1 MTLVTETMLRAMLAK
16 GIPNP
21 YSIMHNDKLTPA
33 AKDFLK
39 SRGIRLSVQEQGDSA
54 EDRIGDSGAPRI
66 PRIPVGVSNRH
77 VHLSPEDVERLFG
90 KGYALSPW
98 RELSQKGQYAAEEKV
113 SLLGPKGA
121 LHGVRVLGPAR
132 GQSQVEISRT
142 DGFLLGIHAPVRLSG
157 DLSGTPGMI
166 LEGPEGRIALT
177 EGVIVAKNHV
187 HLSPEEARTFG
198 VGGGDRMMLR
208 TLGDRPVTY
217 CDVIVRIHPSF
228 SLDFHV
234 DTDEAN
240 AGHLNTGDAV
250 ELAGVNG
257 VLLAGGLRGG

>member
-1 MTLVTETMLRAMLAK
+1 MTLITETMLRAMLAK

-21 YSIMHNDKLTPA
+21 YSIMETDKLTPA

-39 SRGIRLSVQEQGDSA
+39 SRGIPLSVREETAPAA
-54 EDRIGDSGAPRI
+54 EGNGSSGVA
-66 PRIPVGVSNRH
+66 RIPVGVSNRH

-90 KGYALSPW
+90 KGHALTPW

-113 SLLGPKGA
+113 SLIGPKSV

-132 GQSQVEISRT
+132 GQTQVEISRT
-142 DGFLLGIHAPVRLSG
+142 DGFLLGLHAPVRLSG
-157 DLSGTPGMI
+157 HLAGTPGMI
-166 LEGPEGRIALT
+166 LEGPEGRITLKQ
-177 EGVIVAKNHV
+177 GVIIAKNHV
-187 HLSPEEARTFG
+187 HMSPQEAQQFG
-198 VGGGDRMMLR
+198 VGSGDQIVLR
-208 TLGDRPVTY
+208 TLGDRSVMY
-217 CDVIVRIHPSF
+217 LDVIVRIHPAF

-250 ELAGVNG
+250 EMVGING
-257 VLLAGGLRGG
+257 VFFATV